1 LANVQKAIIVFDDG
15 TTEEYSSFIGEFVDT
30 DTDMYRGIVSNF
42 SDAQMALSMNRM
54 NLRYKQLLEKKFSL
68 REDDIIGK

>member
-1 LANVQKAIIVFDDG
+1 MANVQKAIIVFDDG

-54 NLRYKQLLEKKFSL
+54 NLRYKQLLEKRFGLK
-68 REDDIIGK
+68 EDDIIGN

>member
-1 LANVQKAIIVFDDG
+1 MANVQKAIIVFDDG